1 MENHSKE
8 AMMIRRISFLLALGL
23 ATSACQ
29 PQAPSGEVVEDR
41 EVSPIAGAWRV
52 VAVEDVTSEGEVTEI
67 PTHESMVI
75 FTDRYYSIAFSMG
88 DRASLPF
95 AERWAPTDAESLD
108 RFGVMVVNTGI
119 YQITPTT
126 VVTSPL
132 FALTPEFIG
141 GAAEHEYTLEG
152 NLLTLTATSV
162 TSFDD
167 VSLPQTTD
175 DAVRIL
181 HLERIG

>member
-1 MENHSKE
+1 
-8 AMMIRRISFLLALGL
+8 MIRRCSFLLALGL

-29 PQAPSGEVVEDR
+29 PEAPPGEVVEDR
-41 EVSPIAGAWRV
+41 GASPIAGAWRV
-52 VAVEDVTSEGEVTEI
+52 VAVEDVTSDGEVTEI
-67 PTHESMVI
+67 PTHESMVL
-75 FTDRYYSIAFSMG
+75 FTDRYYSMAYSYG
-88 DRASLPF
+88 DHVSLPF
-95 AERWAPTDAESLD
+95 AERWTPTDEESLD
-108 RFGVMVVNTGI
+108 RFGLIVVNTGI
-119 YQITPTT
+119 YQITPTSL
-126 VVTSPL
+126 VTSPL

-167 VSLPQTTD
+167 VSLPQTAD

-181 HLERIG
+181 HLERIE